1 MGSNIS
7 FLKKATK
14 AIAKSAKE
22 SLNKNKN
29 FDNKIKSKGIN
40 SVSIDEVAKRL
51 NIKKTKNGFFSPKD
65 YNKMLKYAEKHS
77 DSQKDINMF
86 KRRLD
91 FVNNTQF
98 DKKHEDAIKTK
109 EKHETPKKYES
120 QISKANANHRIT
132 DTTKF
137 DNEIE
142 FEGINTVPIGT
153 IAIRVKARKPNG
165 EYTLIQV

>member
-51 NIKKTKNGFFSPKD
+51 NIKKNKKWFF
-65 YNKMLKYAEKHS
+65 
-77 DSQKDINMF
+77 F
-86 KRRLD
+86 
-91 FVNNTQF
+91 T
-98 DKKHEDAIKTK
+98 
-109 EKHETPKKYES
+109 
-120 QISKANANHRIT
+120 
-132 DTTKF
+132 
-137 DNEIE
+137 
-142 FEGINTVPIGT
+142 
-153 IAIRVKARKPNG
+153 
-165 EYTLIQV
+165 